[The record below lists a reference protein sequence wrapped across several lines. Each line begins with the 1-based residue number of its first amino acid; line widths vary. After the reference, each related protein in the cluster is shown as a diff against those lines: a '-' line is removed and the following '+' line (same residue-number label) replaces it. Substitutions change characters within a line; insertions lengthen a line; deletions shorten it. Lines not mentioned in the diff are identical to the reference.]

1 MTRRFALGGRPL
13 HVLPVGITL
22 RNWLHHHFPGLQM
35 RVHDPTQVR
44 KQKPKAY
51 GTLMVVGWALA
62 VISLILGAL
71 VRTPGISISWGSLVL
86 PFILMAGAM
95 EMRGDASVD
104 RRGSPSRSRL
114 RRSAS
119 AS

>member
-1 MTRRFALGGRPL
+1 
-13 HVLPVGITL
+13 
-22 RNWLHHHFPGLQM
+22 M
-35 RVHDPTQVR
+35 RVEDPTQVR